1 MGWGFNTINDQE
13 FLNRAK
19 ELLIRA
25 WPKDKDTLMY
35 LVAQSLHEVCLTERE
50 ACAKLVIE
58 VGKSAKGG
66 YNNAAF
72 EMAKAI
78 RARAEKK

>member
-1 MGWGFNTINDQE
+1 
-13 FLNRAK
+13 
-19 ELLIRA
+19 
-25 WPKDKDTLMY
+25 MY